1 MGKEFA
7 GTKRS
12 ARMRASAFNGD
23 SGGCEYDPG
32 FNPNDCTDL
41 CLNSRSVKHSSWCAL
56 EQKYSKIEPD
66 VSSIPLVS
74 KRPFNAAASWGGP
87 GTCAPGRTC
96 ARPSWNGAAL
106 NAAAPGGTGPAG
118 PACNAGAPGKKA
130 MAGRPKGGAPRGGK
144 AAIAGFKGAAGGG
157 LKTAAAG
164 LFKGGAPA

>member
-41 CLNSRSVKHSSWCAL
+41 CLNSRSVKHSRCAL
-56 EQKYSKIEPD
+56 EQKYSKIESD
-66 VSSIPLVS
+66 VSSIPLVL
-74 KRPFNAAASWGGP
+74 KRPFNAAARWGGP

-96 ARPSWNGAAL
+96 ACPGWNGAAL
-106 NAAAPGGTGPAG
+106 KAAPGGTGTAG
-118 PACNAGAPGKKA
+118 PACKAGAPGNKG
-130 MAGRPKGGAPRGGK
+130 MAGMPKGGAPRGGK
-144 AAIAGFKGAAGGG
+144 GGTLGFKGTAGGG
-157 LKTAAAG
+157 LKNAAAG